1 MSESEQDRP
10 ARNMADI
17 ARMFLDGA
25 RSGGGAPKR
34 VGPGERAVAQRA
46 ERRAPEAVGARW
58 ELAPIMLGICGGGR
72 DAWRTLSRMATGLAE
87 EHATTV
93 CLMGMR
99 EGKFAIEVA
108 GSESPEDLPRISV
121 GAGNADMQVARV
133 LFMLRESVGHWLIA
147 APETSAEAFANV
159 AGVSQ
164 GVLACDA
171 SNEGV
176 VAAYQQLKRAVMR
189 ATPVLPPRCYMLTD
203 DFAEASLIHGRLR
216 TAAGEFLQQELPLA
230 GAGDG
235 HGECSRVAAI
245 AVGEGTLE
253 RERLWTAVLDELCG
267 ATVEDEDEVE
277 EGEELRSEKQ
287 EARSKE
293 EDGGAF
299 PPVGTSNVIEKR
311 PASPM
316 DVESALEN
324 MARATEE
331 VSARSQQVGMMFD
344 HLAHVLDPE
353 ERAALGA
360 GFGDEDVDIES
371 PEASAPVM
379 DPVKPAPE
387 VRQPVIA
394 DIRREVVP
402 PRPAVQISAAP
413 VMPAASMVEEKG
425 RGVMLRAFDLLDE
438 QESDRGA
445 QWQAV
450 ERSIKDLVAESVVLD
465 ARPPMSWASDC
476 CLSIDAKGGL
486 HVWTL
491 YKDGVSWFALREWAA
506 EHRNL
511 LALTRRDLVLAREG
525 EVTVH
530 IVLPLENG
538 RESGDSSG
546 QVKALLRAPNKNVF
560 IYRLRSVQWNGRRGI
575 LVVPIA

>member
-25 RSGGGAPKR
+25 RAEGSAPKR
-34 VGPGERAVAQRA
+34 VGPGERAAARNGA
-46 ERRAPEAVGARW
+46 PRRGPEGVGSAW
-58 ELAPIMLGICGGGR
+58 EMAPIMLGICSGGGR
-72 DAWRTLSRMATGLAE
+72 DAWRTLSRVATGLAT

-93 CLMGMR
+93 CLIGVR
-99 EGKFAIEVA
+99 EGKFVIEMA
-108 GSESPEDLPRISV
+108 GSESAEDLPRVSM

-133 LFMLRESVGHWLIA
+133 LYTLRESVGHWLIV
-147 APETSAEAFANV
+147 APETSADVFANV
-159 AGVSQ
+159 GRAVSQ
-164 GVLACDA
+164 WVLACDA

-203 DFAEASLIHGRLR
+203 DFAEASLVHGRLR
-216 TAAGEFLQQELPLA
+216 TAAGEFLRQELPLA
-230 GAGDG
+230 GAGVG
-235 HGECSRVAAI
+235 HGDCARVAAI
-245 AVGEGTLE
+245 AVGEGMLE
-253 RERLWTAVLDELCG
+253 QGRLWTAVLDELCG
-267 ATVEDEDEVE
+267 ATVEDEESVE

-293 EDGGAF
+293 DGGAI
-299 PPVGTSNVIEKR
+299 PLVGTSNVLQQR
-311 PASPM
+311 PL
-316 DVESALEN
+316 DVEAALEN
-324 MARATEE
+324 VARATED
-331 VSARSQQVGMMFD
+331 VSAQSQQVGVVFD
-344 HLAHVLDPE
+344 QLAHVLDPE

-360 GFGDEDVDIES
+360 AFGEDDVDVES
-371 PEASAPVM
+371 PEVAG
-379 DPVKPAPE
+379 
-387 VRQPVIA
+387 PVIA
-394 DIRREVVP
+394 DIRREVVAP
-402 PRPAVQISAAP
+402 AAP
-413 VMPAASMVEEKG
+413 MQLSAEAVMPVAPMVEEKG

-438 QESDRGA
+438 EGSGRDA
-445 QWQAV
+445 QWLAV

-476 CLSIDAKGGL
+476 CLSIDAEGGL

-525 EVTVH
+525 DVTVH
-530 IVLPLENG
+530 IVLPLEEG
-538 RESGDSSG
+538 REIGESSG
-546 QVKALLRAPNKNVF
+546 HVKALLRAPNKNVF